1 MMRQM
6 DVVDVTAVMPGDLV
20 RGAELEPSHPNPTT
34 GSARIGFTLPA
45 SVAARLVIEDIAGRR
60 VATLLDTRLPAGRHE
75 IVWDGRLKSGA
86 TAPTGV
92 YFYRLIVGERQSAAR
107 RLVMLR

>member
-6 DVVDVTAVMPGDLV
+6 NVVDLTAVMPDDLEP
-20 RGAELEPSHPNPTT
+20 GAELEPSHPNPTT

-45 SVAARLVIEDIAGRR
+45 STVARVVIEDVAGRR

-75 IVWDGRLKSGA
+75 IIWDGRLKSGA

-92 YFYRLIVGERQSAAR
+92 YFYRLIVGGRQSAVR
-107 RLVMLR
+107 RLVVLR